1 MTTLSRPARLPTRRR
16 ARRGDRAFVIG
27 SRWFAFAIVGLLA
40 GVAAVL
46 LLDSLP
52 AWRAT
57 GADLVTGTQWDP
69 IREIYG
75 AVPFIVGTLYTSLIA
90 LVLATPIGVLTAI
103 YLAEFADRRLATPLT
118 FTIEL
123 LAAIPSVVLGLWGVF
138 VLAPFL
144 RDTLDAFL
152 IATLGWLPVFA
163 GPSYGFSI
171 STAGVI
177 LAIMILPT
185 IVSIAREVLRSVPN
199 AQREAMYGLGATRW
213 EVATKAVL
221 PYARSGVIGAV
232 ILGLGRALGET
243 MAVTM
248 VIGNKDETP
257 VSIFAQGQSI
267 ASKIAVTFNE
277 STGLQSQSLIAIGLI
292 LLVMT
297 LILNVLARLLVSR
310 TAQGPAR

>member
-1 MTTLSRPARLPTRRR
+1 MTTLSRPARLPVRRSP
-16 ARRGDRAFVIG
+16 RRGDQAFVLG
-27 SRWFAFAIVGLLA
+27 TRWFGLAIVAIL
-40 GVAAVL
+40 VAVAIVL
-46 LLDSLP
+46 LVGSWP
-52 AWRAT
+52 AWRT
-57 GADLVTGTQWDP
+57 FRLDLVTGTDWDP
-69 IREIYG
+69 GREIYG

-90 LVLATPIGVLTAI
+90 LLLAAPVGILTA
-103 YLAEFADRRLATPLT
+103 LFLSEFADRRIATPLT

-123 LAAIPSVVLGLWGVF
+123 LAAIPSVVLGLWGIF
-138 VLAPFL
+138 VLAPLL

-152 IATLGWLPVFA
+152 ISTLGWLPLFA

-185 IVSIAREVLRSVPN
+185 IVSIGREVLRSVPV
-199 AQREAMYGLGATRW
+199 AQREAMYGLGATHW

-248 VIGNKDETP
+248 VIGNTDQVP
-257 VSIFAQGQSI
+257 VSVFAQGQSI

-277 STGLQSQSLIAIGLI
+277 STGLQSQSLIAIGLV
-292 LLVMT
+292 LLVMS
-297 LILNVLARLLVSR
+297 LLLNVAARLLVAR
-310 TAQGPAR
+310 TTRGPGR

>member
-1 MTTLSRPARLPTRRR
+1 MTTLSRPGLPTR
-16 ARRGDRAFVIG
+16 ASPRRGDRAFVLGTRGFGFLIIAILIG
-27 SRWFAFAIVGLLA
+27 I
-40 GVAAVL
+40 GVVL
-46 LLDSLP
+46 LIDSWP
-52 AWRAT
+52 AWQT
-57 GADLVTGTQWDP
+57 FGLDLVTGTQWDP

-90 LVLATPIGVLTAI
+90 LILATPIGLLTAI
-103 YLAEFADRRLATPLT
+103 FLSEFADRRLATPLT

-123 LAAIPSVVLGLWGVF
+123 LAAIPSVVLGLWGIF
-138 VLAPFL
+138 VLAPLL

-152 IATLGWLPVFA
+152 ISTLGWLPFFA

-185 IVSIAREVLRSVPN
+185 IVSLSREVLRSVPN
-199 AQREAMYGLGATRW
+199 AQREAMYGLGATHW

-248 VIGNKDETP
+248 VIGNKDAVP
-257 VSIFAQGQSI
+257 VSVFEQGQSI

-277 STGLQSQSLIAIGLI
+277 STGLQSQSLIAIGVI
-292 LLVMT
+292 LLAMT
-297 LILNVLARLLVSR
+297 LLLNGAARLLVAR
-310 TAQGPAR
+310 TTRGPGR

>member
-1 MTTLSRPARLPTRRR
+1 MTSLPRPASLTTRRR
-16 ARRGDRAFVIG
+16 PRRGDRAFVLS
-27 SRWFAFAIVGLLA
+27 SRWVAFAIVAILA
-40 GVAAVL
+40 GIAAVL
-46 LLDSLP
+46 VIDSVP
-52 AWRAT
+52 AWRT
-57 GADLVTGTQWDP
+57 FGLSLITGTKWDP
-69 IREIYG
+69 IRELYG
-75 AVPFIVGTLYTSLIA
+75 AIPFVVGTLETSLIA
-90 LVLATPIGVLTAI
+90 LILATPVGVLTA
-103 YLAEFADRRLATPLT
+103 LFLSEFADRRLATPLT

-138 VLAPFL
+138 VLAPLL
-144 RDTLDAFL
+144 RDTVDAFL
-152 IATLGWLPVFA
+152 IAMLGWLPLFA

-185 IVSIAREVLRSVPN
+185 MVSIGREVLRSVPD

-213 EVATKAVL
+213 EVATKVVL

-248 VIGNKDETP
+248 VIGNKDEVP
-257 VSIFAQGQSI
+257 GSVFAQGQSI

-277 STGLQSQSLIAIGLI
+277 STGLQSDSLIAIGVI
-292 LLVMT
+292 LLAMT
-297 LILNVLARLLVSR
+297 LLLNVAARVLVAR
-310 TAQGPAR
+310 TAGGPGR

>member
-1 MTTLSRPARLPTRRR
+1 MTTLPRVTGLPTRRSP
-16 ARRGDRAFVIG
+16 RRGDRAFVLGTRGFGFLIIG
-27 SRWFAFAIVGLLA
+27 ILVAI
-40 GVAAVL
+40 GVVL
-46 LLDSLP
+46 VVDSWP
-52 AWRAT
+52 AWQT
-57 GADLVTGTQWDP
+57 FGLGLVTGTQWDP

-75 AVPFIVGTLYTSLIA
+75 AVPFVVGTLYTSAIA

-103 YLAEFADRRLATPLT
+103 FLSEFANRRIATPLT

-123 LAAIPSVVLGLWGVF
+123 LAAIPSVVLGLWGIF
-138 VLAPFL
+138 VLAPLL

-152 IATLGWLPVFA
+152 ISTLGWLPMFA

-171 STAGVI
+171 STAGII

-185 IVSIAREVLRSVPN
+185 IVSIGREVLRSVPN
-199 AQREAMYGLGATRW
+199 AQREAMYGLGATHW

-257 VSIFAQGQSI
+257 ISVFAQGQSI

-277 STGLQSQSLIAIGLI
+277 STGLQSQSLIAIGFI
-292 LLVMT
+292 LLVMS
-297 LILNVLARLLVSR
+297 LLLNVAARALVAR
-310 TAQGPAR
+310 TARGPGR

>member
-1 MTTLSRPARLPTRRR
+1 MTSLPRPATLTTRRR
-16 ARRGDRAFVIG
+16 PRRGDRAFVLG
-27 SRWFAFAIVGLLA
+27 SRWVAFAIVAILG
-40 GVAAVL
+40 GIAAVL
-46 LLDSLP
+46 VIDSVP
-52 AWRAT
+52 AWRT
-57 GADLVTGTQWDP
+57 FGLSLVTGTQWDP
-69 IREIYG
+69 IRELYG
-75 AVPFIVGTLYTSLIA
+75 AIPFIVGTLETSLIA
-90 LVLATPIGVLTAI
+90 LILATPVGVLTA
-103 YLAEFADRRLATPLT
+103 LFLSEFADRRLATPLT

-138 VLAPFL
+138 VLAPLL
-144 RDTLDAFL
+144 RDTVDAFL
-152 IATLGWLPVFA
+152 IATLGWLPLFA

-185 IVSIAREVLRSVPN
+185 MVSIGREVLRSVPD

-213 EVATKAVL
+213 EVATKVVL

-248 VIGNKDETP
+248 VIGNKDEVP
-257 VSIFAQGQSI
+257 GSVFAQGQSI

-277 STGLQSQSLIAIGLI
+277 STGLQSDSLIAIGVI
-292 LLVMT
+292 LLAMT
-297 LILNVLARLLVSR
+297 LLLNVAARVLVAR
-310 TAQGPAR
+310 TAGGPGR

>member
-1 MTTLSRPARLPTRRR
+1 MTTLPHATGLPTRRSP
-16 ARRGDRAFVIG
+16 RRGDRAFVLG
-27 SRWFAFAIVGLLA
+27 TRGFGVVIVGIL
-40 GVAAVL
+40 VAVGAVL
-46 LLDSLP
+46 LVESLP
-52 AWRAT
+52 AWRT
-57 GADLVTGTQWDP
+57 LGLSLITGTGWDP

-90 LVLATPIGVLTAI
+90 LLLATPIGVLTAI
-103 YLAEFADRRLATPLT
+103 FLSEFANRRVATPLT

-123 LAAIPSVVLGLWGVF
+123 LAAIPSVVLGLWGIF
-138 VLAPFL
+138 ILAPFL
-144 RDTLDAFL
+144 RDTVDAFL
-152 IATLGWLPVFA
+152 ISTLGWLPMFA

-185 IVSIAREVLRSVPN
+185 MVSIGREVLRSVPN
-199 AQREAMYGLGATRW
+199 AQREAMYGLGATHW

-248 VIGNKDETP
+248 VIGNKDEVP

-277 STGLQSQSLIAIGLI
+277 STGLQSESLIAIGLI

-310 TAQGPAR
+310 TAKGPGR

>member
-1 MTTLSRPARLPTRRR
+1 MTTLSRPTDLPARRR
-16 ARRGDRAFVIG
+16 SRRADRAFVLG
-27 SRWFAFAIVGLLA
+27 SRSFAFAIVGLLV
-40 GVAAVL
+40 GIAVIL
-46 LLDSLP
+46 VLDSLP
-52 AWRAT
+52 AWRT
-57 GADLVTGTQWDP
+57 LGSGIVTGTTWDP

-90 LVLATPIGVLTAI
+90 LLLATPIGVLTAI
-103 YLAEFADRRLATPLT
+103 FLSEFADRRLAAPLT

-138 VLAPFL
+138 VLAPIL

-152 IATLGWLPVFA
+152 VSTLGWLPLFA

-185 IVSIAREVLRSVPN
+185 IVSIGREVLRSVPT
-199 AQREAMYGLGATRW
+199 AQREAMYGLGATHW

-221 PYARSGVIGAV
+221 PYARSGMIGAV

-248 VIGNKDETP
+248 VIGNKDEIP

-277 STGLQSQSLIAIGLI
+277 STGLQADSLIAIGLI

-297 LILNVLARLLVSR
+297 LVLNFLARFLVTR
-310 TAQGPAR
+310 TARGPGR

>member
-1 MTTLSRPARLPTRRR
+1 MTTLSRPAGLPTRRR
-16 ARRGDRAFVIG
+16 PRRGDRAFALG
-27 SRWFAFAIVGLLA
+27 TRGFAVLIVGILVALAIVLL
-40 GVAAVL
+40 VL
-46 LLDSLP
+46 SWP
-52 AWRAT
+52 AWQAS
-57 GADLVTGTQWDP
+57 GLGLITGTEWDP
-69 IREIYG
+69 IRDIYG
-75 AVPFIVGTLYTSLIA
+75 AVPFILGTLYTSAIA
-90 LVLATPIGVLTAI
+90 LLLAAPIGVLTAI
-103 YLAEFADRRLATPLT
+103 FLSEFATRRLATPLT
-118 FTIEL
+118 FTVEL
-123 LAAIPSVVLGLWGVF
+123 LAAIPSVVLGLWGIY

-144 RDTLDAFL
+144 RDTVDQFL
-152 IATLGWLPVFA
+152 ISTLGWLPMFA
-163 GPSYGFSI
+163 GPSFGFSI

-185 IVSIAREVLRSVPN
+185 MVSIGREVLRSVPN
-199 AQREAMYGLGATRW
+199 AQREAMYGLGATHW

-248 VIGNKDETP
+248 VIGNKDEIPT
-257 VSIFAQGQSI
+257 SIFSQGQSI

-297 LILNVLARLLVSR
+297 LILNMLARILVSR
-310 TAQGPAR
+310 TAQGPRR

>member
-1 MTTLSRPARLPTRRR
+1 MTSLPRPATLTTRRR
-16 ARRGDRAFVIG
+16 PRRGDRAFVLG
-27 SRWFAFAIVGLLA
+27 SRWVAFAIVAILA
-40 GVAAVL
+40 GIAAVL
-46 LLDSLP
+46 VIDSVP
-52 AWRAT
+52 AWRT
-57 GADLVTGTQWDP
+57 FGLSLITGTQWDP
-69 IREIYG
+69 IRELYG
-75 AVPFIVGTLYTSLIA
+75 AIPFVVGTLETSLIA
-90 LVLATPIGVLTAI
+90 LILATPVGVLTA
-103 YLAEFADRRLATPLT
+103 LFLSEFADRRLATPLT

-138 VLAPFL
+138 VLAPLL
-144 RDTLDAFL
+144 RDTVDAFL
-152 IATLGWLPVFA
+152 IATLGWLPLFA

-185 IVSIAREVLRSVPN
+185 MVSIGREVLRSVPD

-213 EVATKAVL
+213 EVATKVVL

-248 VIGNKDETP
+248 VIGNKDEVP
-257 VSIFAQGQSI
+257 GSVFAQGQSI

-277 STGLQSQSLIAIGLI
+277 STGLQSDSLIAIGVI
-292 LLVMT
+292 LLAMT
-297 LILNVLARLLVSR
+297 LLLNVAARVLVAR
-310 TAQGPAR
+310 TAGGPRR

>member
-1 MTTLSRPARLPTRRR
+1 MTSLPRPATLTTRRR
-16 ARRGDRAFVIG
+16 PRRGARAGVLG
-27 SRWFAFAIVGLLA
+27 SRWVAFAIVAILA
-40 GVAAVL
+40 GIAAVL
-46 LLDSLP
+46 VIDSVP
-52 AWRAT
+52 AWRT
-57 GADLVTGTQWDP
+57 FGLSLITGTQWDP
-69 IREIYG
+69 IRELYG
-75 AVPFIVGTLYTSLIA
+75 AIPFVVGTLETSLIA
-90 LVLATPIGVLTAI
+90 LILATPVGVLTA
-103 YLAEFADRRLATPLT
+103 LFLSEFADRRLATPLT

-138 VLAPFL
+138 VLAPLL
-144 RDTLDAFL
+144 RDTVDAFL
-152 IATLGWLPVFA
+152 IATLGWLPLFA

-185 IVSIAREVLRSVPN
+185 MVSIGREVLRSVPD

-213 EVATKAVL
+213 EVATKVVL

-248 VIGNKDETP
+248 VIGNKDEVP
-257 VSIFAQGQSI
+257 GSVFAQGQSI

-277 STGLQSQSLIAIGLI
+277 STGLQSDSLIAIGVI
-292 LLVMT
+292 LLAMT
-297 LILNVLARLLVSR
+297 LLLNVAARVLVAR
-310 TAQGPAR
+310 TAGGPRR

>member
-1 MTTLSRPARLPTRRR
+1 MTNLPRATGLPTRRSP
-16 ARRGDRAFVIG
+16 RRGDRAFVVG
-27 SRWFAFAIVGLLA
+27 TRGFGLLIVGLL
-40 GVAAVL
+40 VAIGIVL
-46 LLDSLP
+46 LVDSWP
-52 AWRAT
+52 AWQEF
-57 GADLVTGTQWDP
+57 GLSLVTGIEWDP
-69 IREIYG
+69 VREIYG

-90 LVLATPIGVLTAI
+90 LVLATPIGILTAI
-103 YLAEFADRRLATPLT
+103 FLSEFASRRIATPMT

-123 LAAIPSVVLGLWGVF
+123 LAAIPSVVLGLWGIY

-152 IATLGWLPVFA
+152 ISTLGWLPMFA

-171 STAGVI
+171 STAGII
-177 LAIMILPT
+177 LAIMIVPT
-185 IVSIAREVLRSVPN
+185 IVSISREVLRSVPN
-199 AQREAMYGLGATRW
+199 AQREAMYGLGATHW

-248 VIGNKDETP
+248 VIGNTDEIP
-257 VSIFAQGQSI
+257 VSVFSQGQSI

-277 STGLQSQSLIAIGLI
+277 STGLQSQSLVAIGLI

-297 LILNVLARLLVSR
+297 LVLNLLARLLVAR
-310 TAQGPAR
+310 TARGPRR